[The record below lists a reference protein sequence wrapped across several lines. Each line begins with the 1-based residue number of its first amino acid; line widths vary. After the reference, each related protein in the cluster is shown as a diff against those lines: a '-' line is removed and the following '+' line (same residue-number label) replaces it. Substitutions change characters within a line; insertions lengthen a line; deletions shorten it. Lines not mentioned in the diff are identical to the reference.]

1 MAELPL
7 PQSLTVHAASR
18 VLEVGYSDGQTFRI
32 PFELMRVYSPS
43 AEVQGHGPG
52 QEVLQ
57 SGKRNVT
64 IVNIE
69 QVGNYA
75 IKPFFSDGHESGL
88 FTWNY
93 LYELGQNQDALWAEY
108 LARLQ
113 AAGVDRDTPMPEKAG
128 GSCGTGGC
136 GSSAGADSAAAP
148 ASSAG
153 GCGSGSCGC
162 GS

>member
-1 MAELPL
+1 MADMPL
-7 PQSLTVHAASR
+7 PQSLTVHEASR
-18 VLEVGYSDGQTFRI
+18 VLEIGYSDGKNFRL

-57 SGKRNVT
+57 TGKRNVT
-64 IVNIE
+64 IDNIE

-93 LYELGQNQDALWAEY
+93 LYDLGDQQEQLWAAY
-108 LARLQ
+108 LARLE

-128 GSCGTGGC
+128 GSCGTGGGC
-136 GSSAGADSAAAP
+136 GSGSAAAP
-148 ASSAG
+148 VSSGSTGG

>member
-1 MAELPL
+1 MADMPL
-7 PQSLTVHAASR
+7 PQSLTVHEASR
-18 VLEVGYSDGQTFRI
+18 VLEIGYSDGKNFRL

-57 SGKRNVT
+57 TGKRNVT
-64 IVNIE
+64 IDNIE
-69 QVGNYA
+69 QVGYYA

-93 LYELGQNQDALWAEY
+93 LYELGDQQEQLWAAY
-108 LARLQ
+108 LARLE

-128 GSCGTGGC
+128 GSCGTGGGC
-136 GSSAGADSAAAP
+136 GSGSAAAP
-148 ASSAG
+148 VSSGSTGG

>member
-1 MAELPL
+1 MADMPL
-7 PQSLTVHAASR
+7 PQSLTVHEASR
-18 VLEVGYSDGQTFRI
+18 VLEIGYSDGKNFRL

-57 SGKRNVT
+57 TGKRNVS
-64 IVNIE
+64 IDNIE

-93 LYELGQNQDALWAEY
+93 LYELGDQQEQLWAAY
-108 LARLQ
+108 LARLE

-128 GSCGTGGC
+128 GSCGTGGGC
-136 GSSAGADSAAAP
+136 GSGSAAAP
-148 ASSAG
+148 VSSGSTGG

>member
-1 MAELPL
+1 MADMPL

-18 VLEVGYSDGQTFRI
+18 VLEVGYSDGQTFRL
-32 PFELMRVYSPS
+32 PFELLRVYSPS

-57 SGKRNVT
+57 TGKREVG
-64 IVNIE
+64 IDNIE

-93 LYELGQNQDALWAEY
+93 LYELGQNQDTLWRDY
-108 LARLQ
+108 LARLE
-113 AAGVDRDTPMPEKAG
+113 AAGVNRDTPMPQKSG
-128 GSCGTGGC
+128 GSCGTGG
-136 GSSAGADSAAAP
+136 G
-148 ASSAG
+148 ASSGG

-162 GS
+162 

>member
-1 MAELPL
+1 MADMPL
-7 PQSLTVHAASR
+7 PQSLTVHEASH
-18 VLEVGYSDGQTFRI
+18 VLEIGYSDGKNFRL

-57 SGKRNVT
+57 TGKRNVS
-64 IVNIE
+64 IDNIE

-93 LYELGQNQDALWAEY
+93 LYELGDQQEQLWAAY
-108 LARLQ
+108 LARLE

-128 GSCGTGGC
+128 GSCGTGGGC
-136 GSSAGADSAAAP
+136 GSGSAAAP
-148 ASSAG
+148 ASSGSTGG

>member
-1 MAELPL
+1 MPF

-57 SGKRNVT
+57 TGKRLVT
-64 IVNIE
+64 IDNIE

-93 LYELGQNQDALWAEY
+93 LYELGSKQDALWAEY
-108 LARLQ
+108 FARIK
-113 AAGVDRDTPMPEKAG
+113 AAGADRDAPMASKSG
-128 GSCGTGGC
+128 GSCGTGGGC
-136 GSSAGADSAAAP
+136 GSSGADAP
-148 ASSAG
+148 ASSDG
-153 GCGSGSCGC
+153 GCGSGACGC
-162 GS
+162 N

>member
-1 MAELPL
+1 MADMPL
-7 PQSLTVHAASR
+7 PQSLTVHEASR
-18 VLEVGYSDGQTFRI
+18 VLEIGYSDGKNFRL

-57 SGKRNVT
+57 TGKRHVS
-64 IVNIE
+64 IDNIE

-93 LYELGQNQDALWAEY
+93 LYELGDQQEQLWAAY
-108 LARLQ
+108 LARLE

-128 GSCGTGGC
+128 GSCGTCGGC
-136 GSSAGADSAAAP
+136 GSGSAAAP
-148 ASSAG
+148 VSSGSTGG

>member
-1 MAELPL
+1 MADMPL

-18 VLEVGYSDGQTFRI
+18 VLEVGYSDGKNFRL
-32 PFELMRVYSPS
+32 PFELMRVYPPS

-57 SGKRNVT
+57 TGKRDVT
-64 IVNIE
+64 IANIE

-93 LYELGQNQDALWAEY
+93 LYELGEQQDQLWAAY
-108 LARLQ
+108 LARLE

-128 GSCGTGGC
+128 GSCGTGGGC
-136 GSSAGADSAAAP
+136 GSGSAAAP
-148 ASSAG
+148 ASGG

-162 GS
+162 SS

>member
-1 MAELPL
+1 MADMPI
-7 PQSLTVHAASR
+7 PQSLTVHEASR
-18 VLEVGYSDGQTFRI
+18 VLEIGYSDGQTFRI

-57 SGKRNVT
+57 TGKRNVT

>member
-1 MAELPL
+1 MADMPL

-18 VLEVGYSDGQTFRI
+18 VLEIGYSDGKNFRL

-57 SGKRNVT
+57 TGKRDVT
-64 IVNIE
+64 IANIE

-93 LYELGQNQDALWAEY
+93 LYELGEQQDQLWAAY
-108 LARLQ
+108 LARLE
-113 AAGVDRDTPMPEKAG
+113 AAGLDRDTPMPEKAG
-128 GSCGTGGC
+128 GSCGTGGGC
-136 GSSAGADSAAAP
+136 GSGSAAAP
-148 ASSAG
+148 ASSG

-162 GS
+162 SS

>member
-1 MAELPL
+1 MADMPL

-18 VLEVGYSDGQTFRI
+18 VLEVGYSDGQTFRL
-32 PFELMRVYSPS
+32 PFELLRVNSPS

-57 SGKRNVT
+57 TGKREVG
-64 IVNIE
+64 IDNIE

-93 LYELGQNQDALWAEY
+93 LYELGQNQDTLWRDY
-108 LARLQ
+108 LARLW
-113 AAGVDRDTPMPEKAG
+113 AAGGDRDATVPQKSG
-128 GSCGTGGC
+128 GSCGTGG
-136 GSSAGADSAAAP
+136 G
-148 ASSAG
+148 ASSGG

-162 GS
+162 